1 MNVFSKKSR
10 LFTQADLRLS
20 TLVRESTAI
29 THTLSEDEFL
39 FFGSEHPTVLI
50 TDQKH
55 IFFFIF
61 QKSNPIFEIFLDPTQ
76 TIEQNK
82 FKKKTFSANISYHR

>member
-29 THTLSEDEFL
+29 THTLSEHEFL
-39 FFGSEHPTVLI
+39 LFGSEHPTVLI

-55 IFFFIF
+55 IFFLFSKNQIQTTNFIDF
-61 QKSNPIFEIFLDPTQ
+61 N
-76 TIEQNK
+76 
-82 FKKKTFSANISYHR
+82 

>member
-29 THTLSEDEFL
+29 THTLSEHEFL

-50 TDQKH
+50 IDH
-55 IFFFIF
+55 IFFLFFLYF
-61 QKSNPIFEIFLDPTQ
+61 QKQIFFLFSKNQIQIT
-76 TIEQNK
+76 K
-82 FKKKTFSANISYHR
+82 FIDFN

>member
-10 LFTQADLRLS
+10 LFTQADLRHS

-29 THTLSEDEFL
+29 THTLSEHEFL

-55 IFFFIF
+55 IFFLFSKNQIQITKFIDF
-61 QKSNPIFEIFLDPTQ
+61 N
-76 TIEQNK
+76 
-82 FKKKTFSANISYHR
+82 